1 MWERG
6 FTMVELIVIMVLLG
20 IMAAVAVPRLINS
33 GERGAQ
39 VFGDQLVSGLR
50 LASTA
55 ARAHR
60 RLVCASLGPKALTLR
75 IAPENSSKS
84 PPTCTNTLANA
95 PDSDF
100 STSDPDVMASGL
112 SGNLYFQPN
121 GDISSDVG
129 GKTLIDTAKITI
141 SAQGAAQRVI
151 QLAGGTGYVE

>member
-1 MWERG
+1 MRARG

-60 RLVCASLGPKALTLR
+60 RLVCASLGAKALTLR
-75 IAPENSSKS
+75 IAAENPTKS
-84 PPTCTNTLANA
+84 TPACTNLLANA

-112 SGNLYFQPN
+112 SGTLYFQPN
-121 GDISSDVG
+121 GDISSDVD

-141 SAQGAAQRVI
+141 SAQGSPQRVI
-151 QLAGGTGYVE
+151 TLAGGTGYVE

>member
-1 MWERG
+1 MRERG

-50 LASTA
+50 QASTA

-75 IAPENSSKS
+75 IAAAN
-84 PPTCTNTLANA
+84 PTTSTPACTNLLANA
-95 PDSDF
+95 PDGDF
-100 STSDPDVMASGL
+100 STSDPDVVASGL

-121 GDISSDVG
+121 GDITSDAG
-129 GKTLIDTAKITI
+129 GKTLIDSAQITI
-141 SAQGAAQRVI
+141 SAQGSAQRVI
-151 QLAGGTGYVE
+151 KLAGGSGYVE

>member
-1 MWERG
+1 MRERG

-50 LASTA
+50 LAATS

-75 IAPENSSKS
+75 IAVENPAKS
-84 PPTCTNTLANA
+84 APACANLLANA

-100 STSDPDVMASGL
+100 STSDPDVLASGL

-121 GDISSDVG
+121 GDISSDVD
-129 GKTLIDTAKITI
+129 GKTLIDTAQITI
-141 SAQGAAQRVI
+141 SAQGSPQRVI
-151 QLAGGTGYVE
+151 TLAGGTGYVE